1 MLGHNLFAD
10 AQIGAA
16 LDHLLRNQ
24 QPGGGWPITWEP
36 PSEAATLEWRG
47 VVTLQALGTLTSYG
61 RVSGAQARANERLAK
76 TFKGERRTTNASLLT
91 AAEGLRDTP
100 PK

>member
-1 MLGHNLFAD
+1 MGSSPLQLRADILRRWPADLFAE

-16 LDHLLRNQ
+16 DHLLRNQ

-47 VVTLQALGTLTSYG
+47 VVTLQALRTLTSYG
-61 RVSGAQARANERLAK
+61 RVSGAQARA
-76 TFKGERRTTNASLLT
+76 TS
-91 AAEGLRDTP
+91 D
-100 PK
+100 